1 MNPTQE
7 ELEIWKAE
15 IDQLRLKSQA
25 LEPKANLVAF
35 YGSSSIRLWEDME
48 QALAPHHVINL
59 GFGGSSYRWC
69 DYYFE
74 EVFQYVNPQRII
86 LYAGDND
93 LGGNTPQHEILGFIS
108 SLLSKIKNKYGNI
121 PIGII
126 SVKPSPDR
134 LHLKEK
140 IEQLNA
146 QLVSITN
153 ALEDG
158 SYINIYR
165 EMLNFDGTLRPE
177 LFVEDQLH
185 LNPKGYELW
194 KKVIKDHLDQV
205 ANDSVA

>member
-1 MNPTQE
+1 MNPSEE
-7 ELEIWKAE
+7 ELNIWKEE
-15 IDQLRLKSQA
+15 IAAIRSKSKKLTDQTGLT
-25 LEPKANLVAF
+25 AF
-35 YGSSSIRLWEDME
+35 YGSSSIRLWSTMEED
-48 QALAPHHVINL
+48 LAPHHVMNL

-69 DYYFE
+69 DHFFD
-74 EVFQYVNPQRII
+74 EVFEFVRPSRII

-93 LGGNTPQHEILGFIS
+93 LGGNTPHHEIQAFIL
-108 SLLSKIKNKYGNI
+108 SLLNKIKGKYGNI

-140 IEQLNA
+140 IELLNA
-146 QLVSITN
+146 ELLSISN
-153 ALEDG
+153 HLEQG

-165 EMLNFDGTLRPE
+165 EMLSFDGTLRPE

-194 KKVIKDHLDQV
+194 KKVIKDHLDIQ
-205 ANDSVA
+205 

>member
-7 ELEIWKAE
+7 ELEIWKVE
-15 IDQLRLKSQA
+15 IQQLRKKTQS
-25 LEPKANLVAF
+25 LEPKDRLTAF
-35 YGSSSIRLWEDME
+35 YGSSSIRLWSNME
-48 QALAPHHVINL
+48 HDLAPHQVVNL

-74 EVFQYVNPQRII
+74 EVFEHVYPQRII

-93 LGGNTPQHEILGFIS
+93 LGGNTPQHEILGFIL
-108 SLLSKIKNKYGNI
+108 SLINKIKKKYNDI

-134 LHLKEK
+134 LHLKER

-146 QLVSITN
+146 ELLSITN
-153 ALEDG
+153 HLADG

-185 LNPKGYELW
+185 LNLKGYELW

-205 ANDSVA
+205 NSIQ